1 MSSDRG
7 QVSEGRSRIRALF
20 LDFDGT
26 LWDSETAALQ
36 SWRET
41 YAEYGH
47 EMTLDSYATMLGTIG
62 GIDPIQDL
70 ERLIGGP
77 IDHEEVAARRWDR
90 KMQLVRRLSPRP
102 GILEYITEARRLGL
116 VVAIVSTDDME
127 WITTGLEILGL
138 LGAWDFIEC
147 AEGDR
152 LRAKPSPALYVA
164 ALERSGL
171 QADEAI
177 AIEDSPNGIEAA
189 KSAGIYCVGFAN
201 EITRAL
207 DLSMADVVVDS
218 LEDLP
223 LARIM
228 HEAGLRSS

>member
-1 MSSDRG
+1 MDD
-7 QVSEGRSRIRALF
+7 GRSQIRALF
-20 LDFDGT
+20 FDFDGT
-26 LWDSETAALQ
+26 LWDSETAAFQ

-47 EMTLDSYATMLGTIG
+47 EMTLDVYATMLGTISG
-62 GIDPIQDL
+62 FDPVQDL
-70 ERLIGGP
+70 ERLIGEP

-102 GILEYITEARRLGL
+102 GVLKYITEARHLGL

-138 LGAWDFIEC
+138 LDAWDFIEC

-201 EITRAL
+201 EVTRLL
-207 DLSMADVVVDS
+207 DLSKADVVVDS
-218 LEDLP
+218 LADLP
-223 LARIM
+223 LAKLLQ
-228 HEAGLRSS
+228 EAGSH